1 MIVIVMGVA
10 GSGKSTIGERLARRL
25 GWTFLDGDTYHS
37 PDSIAKMRAGEAL
50 TDEDRR
56 PWLDALAR
64 LVRDAR
70 EEQRPVVLA
79 SSALKRAYRDTLTSG
94 RRDDVLLVHLTGD
107 EALIRVRMQS
117 RDHFM
122 PPASLGSQFAT
133 LEPPDEDERPCTFD
147 VHMPPEEIVDAIV
160 AELSGRQPREAS
172 HR

>member
-37 PDSIAKMRAGEAL
+37 PDSIAKLRAGEAL
-50 TDEDRR
+50 TDDDRR
-56 PWLDALAR
+56 RWLDTLAR

-79 SSALKRAYRDTLTSG
+79 CSALKRAYRDTLTGG
-94 RRDDVLLVHLTGD
+94 RRDGVLLVHLTGAQ
-107 EALIRVRMQS
+107 ELIRARMQA

-122 PPASLGSQFAT
+122 PAASLGSQFAT
-133 LEPPDEDERPCTFD
+133 LEPPAEDEQPLTSD
-147 VHMPPEEIVDAIV
+147 VQQRPEEIVDAIV
-160 AELSGRQPREAS
+160 DELRRREPRQAYLR
-172 HR
+172 